1 MTESCEHRLF
11 YLRDTQRMA
20 LSTRSPKNTTTT
32 PCQCIKAVEQCHPP
46 FSPQTAMNWSTFWF
60 SRQHPVTQNKCT
72 PGCVIQT
79 AHLHNSYPLFT
90 HTFSL
95 FVGWGF
101 RASQAVSTER
111 LLKLWAPSC
120 YTAMLPKD
128 SHAMRRAL
136 CLNRPL
142 SHQPYAGGQG
152 LTKYLHCSLRK
163 LSLLQTFP
171 EDRTCLP

>member
-1 MTESCEHRLF
+1 MNIAYFTSEIPKGWLCQQGA
-11 YLRDTQRMA
+11 QRTPPLPPVSA
-20 LSTRSPKNTTTT
+20 LKQLSSVILHSVLK
-32 PCQCIKAVEQCHPP
+32 
-46 FSPQTAMNWSTFWF
+46 TAMNWSTFWF

-152 LTKYLHCSLRK
+152 LTKYLHSSLRK
-163 LSLLQTFP
+163 LAL
-171 EDRTCLP
+171 

>member
-1 MTESCEHRLF
+1 MNIAYFTSEIPKGWLCQQGAQRTPPLPPVSALKQLSSVILHSV
-11 YLRDTQRMA
+11 LRQQWIDPRSDFQGSI
-20 LSTRSPKNTTTT
+20 LSPRTNA
-32 PCQCIKAVEQCHPP
+32 Q
-46 FSPQTAMNWSTFWF
+46 M
-60 SRQHPVTQNKCT
+60 
-72 PGCVIQT
+72 CVIQT

-152 LTKYLHCSLRK
+152 LTKYLHSSLRK
-163 LSLLQTFP
+163 LSL
-171 EDRTCLP
+171 